1 MKTLLAAALVAS
13 PLAAAAP
20 SAEAADCGRLPAVVQ
35 GNPLAQAG
43 DRGVAYLY
51 HGTNGWGFRVT
62 HASHSKITVTGTI
75 KASSGISHYRTY
87 RLERGDAVAESP
99 DGKLMSFR
107 LTNFGGLDGFDFQA
121 ECSQQLTVNVKVD
134 GTQIPSTRA
143 YLGKDRVHPTSVPF
157 TIERH

>member
-1 MKTLLAAALVAS
+1 MMTLLVAALVAS
-13 PLAAAAP
+13 PLAAVAP
-20 SAEAADCGRLPAVVQ
+20 SADAADCGRLPAVVQ
-35 GNPLAQAG
+35 GNPLVQAQ

-62 HASHSKITVTGTI
+62 HASHSKITVTSTI
-75 KASSGISHYRTY
+75 NASSGISHYRTY
-87 RLERGDAVAESP
+87 RLERGYAVAESA

-107 LTNFGGLDGFDFQA
+107 LTNVGGLDGFDFRA

-134 GTQIPSTRA
+134 GTQLPTNRV
-143 YLGKDRVHPTSVPF
+143 YLGKNRVHPTSVPF